1 VYPCLSNDRQAVVYS
16 LCKKIIITA
25 MNNISISCE
34 KVGLSNL
41 ELAIKIQKTIFPK
54 ENGSLN
60 LKASVDKSLVEN
72 VYGRN
77 FSKSVDFW
85 ICKNEKN
92 NHIGITGTYSYLDYP
107 EDAWCGWY
115 GILPENRERGYGKK
129 LLLWTMEKAKE
140 MGFENFR
147 LYTDLVDNSNAVE
160 LYRKLGMVE
169 ESYTAEDMGNEK
181 IIIFSKNLYSNN
193 IEKIGH
199 RLLSLKKQEEIQ
211 KRAEIEDSAGCEK

>member
-1 VYPCLSNDRQAVVYS
+1 MND
-16 LCKKIIITA
+16 
-25 MNNISISCE
+25 ISISCE
-34 KVGLSNL
+34 KVVMDNL
-41 ELAIKIQKTIFPK
+41 KLAIKIQKDIFPN

-72 VYGRN
+72 VYEKN

-92 NHIGITGTYSYLDYP
+92 DCIGITGTYCYLDYP

-115 GILPENRERGYGKK
+115 GILPENRGQGYGKK

-140 MGFENFR
+140 MGFKNFR

-160 LYRKLGMVE
+160 LYRKLGMIE
-169 ESYTAEDMGNEK
+169 EPYTVEDMGNEK
-181 IIIFSKNLYSNN
+181 IIIFSKGLYSDN

-211 KRAEIEDSAGCEK
+211 KRAEKEDFARCEN